1 MSGSD
6 TFRTWRGVRVESA
19 IGGKAEVGPW
29 LRENVRARKARRI
42 VFSIV
47 LSRQPSPALLFFKLI
62 EVETKFPFANS
73 ISAFSRGQDPKPTF
87 DVLHFRSRLPA
98 KLPNCVPIMK
108 GWNYMVRLYRPRAEV
123 LGGRW
128 KFPEAEPVN

>member
-1 MSGSD
+1 LAQSVNLRSVRPRPELGVKPTSRLNA
-6 TFRTWRGVRVESA
+6 RTSQ
-19 IGGKAEVGPW
+19 
-29 LRENVRARKARRI
+29 
-42 VFSIV
+42 F
-47 LSRQPSPALLFFKLI
+47 
-62 EVETKFPFANS
+62 
-73 ISAFSRGQDPKPTF
+73 DPKPTF

>member
-1 MSGSD
+1 MSDLSPLSGEERKSN
-6 TFRTWRGVRVESA
+6 FGAVRSVD
-19 IGGKAEVGPW
+19 
-29 LRENVRARKARRI
+29 
-42 VFSIV
+42 
-47 LSRQPSPALLFFKLI
+47 
-62 EVETKFPFANS
+62 
-73 ISAFSRGQDPKPTF
+73 DPKPTF
-87 DVLHFRSRLPA
+87 GVLHFRSRLPA

>member
-1 MSGSD
+1 M
-6 TFRTWRGVRVESA
+6 
-19 IGGKAEVGPW
+19 
-29 LRENVRARKARRI
+29 
-42 VFSIV
+42 
-47 LSRQPSPALLFFKLI
+47 
-62 EVETKFPFANS
+62 
-73 ISAFSRGQDPKPTF
+73 DPKPTF

-98 KLPNCVPIMK
+98 KLPNCVLIMK